1 MSEKTATK
9 RRTYTAKQKADAV
22 RMVLA
27 DKRPVSDIAEAQGI
41 HTTVIHTWI
50 RAVLAQAERAF
61 DDPPTAA
68 AEDRQ
73 AKKQIDKL
81 RERID
86 QKNEVIAELMQENI
100 AAKKE
105 AGEL

>member
-41 HTTVIHTWI
+41 HTTVIHT
-50 RAVLAQAERAF
+50 
-61 DDPPTAA
+61 
-68 AEDRQ
+68 
-73 AKKQIDKL
+73 
-81 RERID
+81 
-86 QKNEVIAELMQENI
+86 
-100 AAKKE
+100 
-105 AGEL
+105 